1 MKIVVT
7 GGAGFI
13 GSALIEHL
21 NEIGIRE
28 IVVVD
33 ELGFKSKWKN
43 LVGLDYQE
51 YYEKDDFLKYFE
63 KFHAISGITH
73 VVHLGAC
80 SNTQEKD
87 ASYLVKNNVDYS
99 KRMIDICASRDIRFI
114 YASSA
119 ATYGNGSCCE
129 MQPLTDLKP
138 INMYG
143 YSKHM
148 LDMYVRKYYRGYATG
163 LKFFNVFGPR
173 EEHKGIMKSFILSS
187 FEKLTGGYDSL
198 DIYETGGSLRDF
210 IYIDDVVKVIT
221 HFIKGYGLGIYNV
234 GSGISISWK
243 YLAEVIFKVM
253 GKDSKINT
261 IGMPERM
268 VAAYQY
274 STHSTNERLRESG
287 YDAPM
292 TIIDDAVKMYYDKWR
307 TNR

>member
-63 KFHAISGITH
+63 KFPVISGITH

-99 KRMIDICASRDIRFI
+99 KRLIDICTLRDIRFI

-119 ATYGNGSCCE
+119 ATYGNGSCCD

-148 LDMYVRKYYRGYATG
+148 LDMYIQKYYRDCATG

-173 EEHKGIMKSFILSS
+173 EEHKGIMKSFILRAFELLSS
-187 FEKLTGGYDSL
+187 GASSL
-198 DIYETGGSLRDF
+198 DVYETNGAMRDF
-210 IYIDDVVKVIT
+210 VYIDDVVKVIT
-221 HFIKGYGLGIYNV
+221 HFIEGCDLGIYNV
-234 GSGISISWK
+234 GSGVSTSWND
-243 YLAEVIFKVM
+243 LANVIFKVM
-253 GKDSKINT
+253 GKEPKID
-261 IGMPERM
+261 IQKMPYVM
-268 VAAYQY
+268 
-274 STHSTNERLRESG
+274 ESG
-287 YDAPM
+287 YQFNTHSNNVRLRQSGYVAPM
-292 TIIDDAVKMYYDKWR
+292 TLIEEAVKMYYDKWR
-307 TNR
+307 TSK